1 MKIIPAIDIR
11 GGRCVRLYQGDYDRE
26 QMYSEDPV
34 SVALKWQHDGAE
46 LLHLVDLDG
55 ARDGL
60 PTNRDIFAAIARQTS
75 CLCEVGGG
83 IRDEDHVR
91 WYLDHGVSRII
102 LGSMAISDPPR
113 FRQICRAFP
122 SRVVLALDAR
132 KGFVSTRGWRE
143 DSGFRAEDL
152 LIQVSNLPLA
162 AVQYTDI
169 IKDGTLEGPNIPA
182 VRSMAALCP
191 FTFITAGGIGTLD
204 HIKAL
209 EMLDRELDGKI
220 GGVIVGQ
227 ALYRGAFTLP
237 EAILAACGENLPGFT
252 ERGS

>member
-1 MKIIPAIDIR
+1 MKIIPAIDVR
-11 GGRCVRLYQGDYDRE
+11 GGRCVRLYQGDYNRE

-55 ARDGL
+55 ARDGT
-60 PTNRDIFAAIARQTS
+60 PTNRDILATIAGQTS
-75 CLCEVGGG
+75 CPCEVGGG
-83 IRDEDHVR
+83 IREEDHIR
-91 WYLDHGVSRII
+91 WYLDHGVNRII

-113 FRQICRAFP
+113 FRQICRTFP
-122 SRVVLALDAR
+122 GRIVLALDAR
-132 KGFVSTRGWRE
+132 NGFVSTRGWRE
-143 DSGFRAEDL
+143 DSALRAEDL

-169 IKDGTLEGPNIPA
+169 AKDGTLEGPNLPA
-182 VRSMAALCP
+182 VRSMATLCP

-204 HIKAL
+204 HIRAL
-209 EMLDRELDGKI
+209 EKLDRELDGKI
-220 GGVIVGQ
+220 WGVIVGQ

-237 EAILAACGENLPGFT
+237 EAIVAACGENLPGLT
-252 ERGS
+252 EKGL